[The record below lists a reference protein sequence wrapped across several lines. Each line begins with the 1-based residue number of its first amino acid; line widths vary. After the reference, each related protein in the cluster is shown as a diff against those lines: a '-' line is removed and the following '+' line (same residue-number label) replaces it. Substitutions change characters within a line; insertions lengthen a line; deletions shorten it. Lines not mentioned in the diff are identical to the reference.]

1 MINGKCYEGCEVM
14 TKFGKLEAHLLTRNY
29 RHDVHPYR
37 QWIDESEGVVTFP
50 LYRFDGMLA
59 GYQTYRPG
67 APKQHSNPKMARYF
81 TRAHGRQLLWGTD
94 LPLNDGPIW
103 ITESIFKSAA
113 VHNVGGNSWALLGS
127 TFSAGLRR
135 QLAMLPYDFRVIGDN
150 DAAGESLVKSFGKGF
165 VAPDLDELQPH
176 EVSNLIFSH
185 S

>member
-1 MINGKCYEGCEVM
+1 M

-29 RHDVHPYR
+29 RHDIHPYR

-59 GYQTYRPG
+59 GYQTYRLG

-81 TRAHGRQLLWGTD
+81 TRSHGRQLLWGTY
-94 LPLNDGPIW
+94 LPLKDGPIW

-113 VHNVGGNSWALLGS
+113 VHNAGGNSWALLGS

-176 EVSNLIFSH
+176 EVSHLIFSH
-185 S
+185 SQ

>member
-67 APKQHSNPKMARYF
+67 VQLGFGAFLVRCVVKIFGQYRIERNAGRHS
-81 TRAHGRQLLWGTD
+81 
-94 LPLNDGPIW
+94 
-103 ITESIFKSAA
+103 
-113 VHNVGGNSWALLGS
+113 
-127 TFSAGLRR
+127 
-135 QLAMLPYDFRVIGDN
+135 
-150 DAAGESLVKSFGKGF
+150 
-165 VAPDLDELQPH
+165 
-176 EVSNLIFSH
+176 
-185 S
+185 